1 MTQTPSTPPS
11 STPKKSPTT
20 DHLILDIETDNLLH
34 GVTKVHCVGLMKV
47 GGDEAFGF
55 GGTDAPLYP
64 AYRLIA
70 KASTLIGHNIL
81 HFDLPVLRKVA
92 SCENPSATVI
102 DTLLLSRLFYPDL
115 LSTDF
120 AKKPQ
125 LMPLQLYGRHS
136 LEAWG
141 YRLGCYKGQFGKTT
155 DWSEFSTEMLDYC
168 LQDVQVTAR
177 LWRLFQRKLNLPD
190 HDFTLPDWITLETR
204 SAQILAE
211 QEEIGWSFDERSAVA
226 LESDLRK
233 ELEAVS
239 QVLRDRHPV
248 VAGTEFTPRR
258 KNRTKMYHQGA
269 TFTKLVDLKP
279 TSRDHI
285 AWIFKTHY
293 GWKPTD
299 FTEKGKPVIDEV
311 VLTNIGTPIALDF
324 LKALNLT
331 KALGALSE
339 GPQAYL
345 KVVRDGRIHHHCSV
359 ATQTHRCAHR
369 HPNLGQVPSDLRFRA
384 LFRASEGRVMVGADL
399 QAIELRMLAHYL
411 GRYDGGEYARI
422 LLMDD
427 IHQVNADR
435 IGITRK
441 QVKTV
446 TYAFL
451 YGAGDVKLG
460 HSLDPNLP
468 EARAKSAGQGVR
480 QAYMDAIPGLQK
492 LVTGVKKVAKENG
505 QITGIDGRP
514 IKVEAP
520 HKALNYL
527 LQGGAGVIAKKWMVL
542 ADNQL
547 SLEKAHFAAHQLA
560 FVHDE
565 LQFEADPDYAEH
577 LKEMLTLS
585 AQRAGE
591 AYKLRIPIAAEARI
605 GETWADVH

>member
-1 MTQTPSTPPS
+1 MTPTPSTQPS
-11 STPKKSPTT
+11 STTKSPSTNA
-20 DHLILDIETDNLLH
+20 LIIDIETDNLLAD
-34 GVTKVHCVGLMKV
+34 VTKVHCVGMMKV
-47 GGDEAFGF
+47 GGEDAFGF
-55 GGTDAPLYP
+55 GAPEAPLYP
-64 AYRLIA
+64 AYRLIE
-70 KASTLIGHNIL
+70 KAEVLIGHNL
-81 HFDLPVLRKVA
+81 LYFDLPVLKKVA
-92 SCENPSATVI
+92 RCQNPSARVI
-102 DTLLLSRLFYPDL
+102 DTLLLSRLLYPDL
-115 LSTDF
+115 LATDF
-120 AKKPQ
+120 AKKPP

-155 DWSEFSTEMLDYC
+155 DWAEWSQEMMDYC
-168 LQDVQVTAR
+168 LQDVQVTH
-177 LWRLFQRKLNLPD
+177 RLFQLFRKKLNLD
-190 HDFTLPDWITLETR
+190 DTLTLPAWAELETDT
-204 SAQILAE
+204 AAILAD
-211 QEEIGWSFDERSAVA
+211 QEAHGWSFDEQSAVA

-248 VAGTEFTPRR
+248 VAGVEFTPRR
-258 KNRTKMYHQGA
+258 ANRTKSYHLDA

-279 TSRDHI
+279 ASRDHI
-285 AWIFKTHY
+285 AWIFQTHY
-293 GWKPTD
+293 GWKPTE

-311 VLTNIGTPIALDF
+311 VLTNIGTPLALDF
-324 LKALNLT
+324 LKVLELT

-345 KVVRDGRIHHHCSV
+345 KVVRAGRVHHHCSV

-369 HPNLGQVPSDLRFRA
+369 QPNLAQVPSDLRFRA

-422 LLMDD
+422 LLEDD

-451 YGAGDVKLG
+451 YGAGDLKLG
-460 HSLDPNLP
+460 HAIDPQLP
-468 EARAKSAGQGVR
+468 EDRAKAAGKGIR
-480 QAYMDAIPGLQK
+480 QAYMNAIPGLQK
-492 LVTGVKKVAKENG
+492 LVTNVKKVAKDKG
-505 QITGIDGRP
+505 QVSGIDGRP
-514 IKVEAP
+514 LKVEAP

-542 ADNQL
+542 TNNQI
-547 SLEKAHFAAHQLA
+547 SLEMAHSAASQLA

-565 LQFEADPDYAEH
+565 LQFEATPDYAEH
-577 LKEMLTLS
+577 LKELLTLS

-591 AYKLRIPIAAEARI
+591 AYNLRLPIAAEARI
-605 GETWADVH
+605 GKTWADVH